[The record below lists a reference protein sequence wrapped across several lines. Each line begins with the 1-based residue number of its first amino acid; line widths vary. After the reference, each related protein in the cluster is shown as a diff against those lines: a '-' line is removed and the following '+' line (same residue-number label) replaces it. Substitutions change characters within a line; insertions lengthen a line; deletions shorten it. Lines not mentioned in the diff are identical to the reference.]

1 MSNFLSKFV
10 FSIFGF
16 IFSLYSVASYFALLL
31 AVVIGA
37 GGSSQVQKDMMPYG
51 IAILVVAMVAALGL
65 AIFKKPKFGNEVT
78 RKKEGYVF
86 YFKSAP
92 FIIPILF
99 IAIGVVETWLA
110 VMLFAGG
117 VTEEVFFSFYL
128 WVGPIGLALLICYY
142 GMIKRWSVVY
152 ASDINN
158 ITVKF
163 AKFELIPWTSNIN
176 PAEIREVIFRT
187 LILETGSKTSSDARL
202 KKIKDEID
210 ELAKGLTVQAADMVD
225 FIDRTKKMYP
235 GMAIILEKIVLKAD
249 NGKKTP
255 IVLNEKSDF
264 KSFLNIFFKGRKP
277 MIIWKSRMS
286 YSDS

>member
-10 FSIFGF
+10 FLVLRFV
-16 IFSLYSVASYFALLL
+16 FSLYSIAFYFALLL
-31 AVVIGA
+31 AAVISS
-37 GGSSQVQKDMMPYG
+37 GGLSQVQKEMMPYG
-51 IAILVVAMVAALGL
+51 IAILTVAMVVALGL

-99 IAIGVVETWLA
+99 IAIGVVATWLA
-110 VMLFAGG
+110 IMLFAGD

-176 PAEIREVIFRT
+176 PAEIREVVFRT
-187 LILETGSKTSSDARL
+187 LILETGSKTSSDAKL
-202 KKIKDEID
+202 KKTKDEID
-210 ELAKGLTVQAADMVD
+210 ELAKGFTVQSTDMVE

-235 GMAIILEKIVLKAD
+235 GMAIILERIILKSH

-264 KSFLNIFFKGRKP
+264 KSFVNIFFKGRKP
-277 MIIWKSRMS
+277 MIIWKSRMM
-286 YSDS
+286 Y